1 MRRTVAIVGAG
12 LVVLI
17 VLPIVLIQLLG
28 SDAGTS
34 ADGSKVSN
42 ESESTTSSTKPLD
55 DSPFCRSIR
64 ALEALSAEEDTSGGT
79 PEEVLAQTEEVLGL
93 VEDATASAPAD
104 APTEVQLLFDDYQVL
119 SAAIVTAKGDLD
131 AAFGT
136 LAVDEPELMA
146 RLGQPDAH
154 RAALAFFSERCGT
167 AAP

>member
-1 MRRTVAIVGAG
+1 MRRIVAIAGAG

-42 ESESTTSSTKPLD
+42 EDAGATSSTKPLD
-55 DSPFCRSIR
+55 DSPFCRAIR

-79 PEEVLAQTEEVLGL
+79 PEDVLAQTDEVLGL

-104 APTEVQLLFDDYQVL
+104 APAEVQALFDDYQML
-119 SAAIVTAKGDLD
+119 SAAIVAANGDLD
-131 AAFGT
+131 AAFTT
-136 LAVDEPELMA
+136 LSVDEPELMA
-146 RLGQPDAH
+146 RLSQPDAH
-154 RAALAFFSERCGT
+154 RTALAFFAERCGT